1 MILVHVEVAKNIKSA
16 TESICD
22 MLHIGSL
29 LCL

>member
-1 MILVHVEVAKNIKSA
+1 MILVHVGVAKNIKSA
-16 TESICD
+16 MERICD